1 MMVAASHCV
10 DRRRANARSNPMP
23 ASTDSASR
31 VTIMKRDGIRIRFNT
46 GIQ

>member
-23 ASTDSASR
+23 ASTDSGSR
-31 VTIMKRDGIRIRFNT
+31 VRIMKRDGMRIWFNT
-46 GIQ
+46 GSQ